1 MEFNLEIKTEDDS
14 QYDDKP
20 SSFDVKPEADSP
32 HDDKP
37 STGMFAVYDA
47 TLSALTSGCASVVS
61 CGSATESPCKL
72 PISSI
77 KVTGD
82 VREGI

>member
-1 MEFNLEIKTEDDS
+1 MEVQCFEIKTEDDS
-14 QYDDKP
+14 QY
-20 SSFDVKPEADSP
+20 
-32 HDDKP
+32 DDKP

-61 CGSATESPCKL
+61 CGSVIESPCKL